1 MQAAPWGSLPSALG
15 KAPVSSARLEAGL
28 GWGPLPLAAP
38 PRSPPRSPPRCP
50 PRPRDAAGLRGLA
63 LVVLGAVRR
72 RLRAAGG
79 EEQDALR
86 PRAAGQP
93 RGALPAPGGGGP
105 VRPRQLR
112 LTPAPA
118 RWRRTGPRPGC
129 EIPQT
134 QGPGPPASSGSRPSC
149 RIKTGVSHI
158 TALLSCVPGGAGRAD
173 RAHGLSLGAGVTLQ
187 GCSGDHRAQAHT
199 HSTHT
204 AHTPHTY
211 TQGTHP
217 HTHGTHGAHT
227 QDTCCTHT
235 THIHAGYTH
244 TQHTRCTHTAHRRHT
259 HHTQDTRTTHIRHTH
274 IGHTQ
279 HIQVTHTRH
288 TQGTHTY
295 MAPMAHTQTTH
306 THIHTQ
312 H

>member
-72 RLRAAGG
+72 PLRAAGG

-244 TQHTRCTHTAHRRHT
+244 THTRHTRCTHRTHAAHTPHT
-259 HHTQDTRTTHIRHTH
+259 Y
-274 IGHTQ
+274 
-279 HIQVTHTRH
+279 
-288 TQGTHTY
+288 TQGTHTHGTHG
-295 MAPMAHTQTTH
+295 AHTQIGRAH
-306 THIHTQ
+306 V
-312 H
+312 